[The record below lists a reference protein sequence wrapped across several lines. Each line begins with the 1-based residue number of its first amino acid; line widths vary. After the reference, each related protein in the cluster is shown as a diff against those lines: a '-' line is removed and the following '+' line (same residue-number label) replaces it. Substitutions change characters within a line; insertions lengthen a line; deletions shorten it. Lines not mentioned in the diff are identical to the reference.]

1 VNDGPLAPLRWSASR
16 FWCTENHELEQL
28 QTSNLKLQTS
38 NFKPQTSNLDYLRGL
53 IGIIVLLGIAF
64 LLSRHRKQVDW
75 KLVASGLALQIFVA
89 VCVLKIPFVRNGFDY
104 LGQGVVR
111 FLGFSLDGARFL
123 FGDLAKNSES
133 VKANHNLGFLFAFQA
148 LPTVIFFSAVTS
160 GLYYLGILQKIVYAF
175 AWVMAKSMR
184 LSGAESLSAAGN
196 IFLGQTEAP
205 LLVKPFIGNM
215 TSSELHCLMT
225 GGMAT
230 IAGSVMGAYITFL
243 GGGNPEQLSKFATY
257 LLCASIMNA
266 PAAIVMA
273 KIFLPETS
281 PESIDRNLVVS
292 KQAIGVNI
300 VDALATGAADGLRLA
315 LNIGAML
322 LAFIAVI
329 AALNWILIEGIGSW
343 TGLNEWVRM
352 TTDNRFSGFSLEY
365 IFGQLFRVIAFA
377 MGVEWSQTLSV
388 GSLLGQKMVINE
400 FIAYSSLSDM
410 KNAGVLT
417 EKSIIIS
424 TYALCG
430 FANFSSIAIQIG
442 GIGGMAPRRQGD
454 LSRLGINALLAASL
468 ATMMSGT
475 IAGAL
480 LG

>member
-1 VNDGPLAPLRWSASR
+1 M
-16 FWCTENHELEQL
+16 
-28 QTSNLKLQTS
+28 
-38 NFKPQTSNLDYLRGL
+38 DYLRGL
-53 IGIIVLLGIAF
+53 IGIAVLTAIAF
-64 LLSRHRKQVDW
+64 LFSASKKKIDW
-75 KLVASGLALQIFVA
+75 KLVASGLALQILIA
-89 VCVLKIPFVRNGFDY
+89 VCVLKIPIVRDGFDY
-104 LGQGVVR
+104 LGYGVVK
-111 FLGFSLDGARFL
+111 FLGFALDGAHFL
-123 FGDLAKNSES
+123 FGDLSRNSLA
-133 VKANHNLGFLFAFQA
+133 VKANHNLGYLFAFQA

-160 GLYYLGILQKIVYAF
+160 GLYYLGVLQKVVYAF

-205 LLVKPFIGNM
+205 LLVRPFISGM

-230 IAGSVMGAYITFL
+230 IAGSVMGAYISFL
-243 GGGNPEQLSKFATY
+243 GGTDPQQLARFATW

-273 KIFLPETS
+273 KIFLPETA
-281 PESIDRNLVVS
+281 PEKIDRHLRINKHSV
-292 KQAIGVNI
+292 GVNL
-300 VDALATGAADGLRLA
+300 VDALARGAADGLKLA

-322 LAFIAVI
+322 LAFIAII
-329 AALNWILIEGIGSW
+329 AALNWILSEGIGSW
-343 TGLNEWVRM
+343 TGLNEWVRVS
-352 TTDNRFSGFSLEY
+352 TNNAFSEFSLEY
-365 IFGQLFRVIAFA
+365 LFGQVFRVLAFS

-400 FIAYSSLSDM
+400 FIAYSSLADM
-410 KNAGVLT
+410 TAAGQLSQ
-417 EKSIIIS
+417 KSVIIS

-442 GIGGMAPRRQGD
+442 GIGGMAPERQGD
-454 LSRLGINALLAASL
+454 LSKLGLRALVAATL
-468 ATMMSGT
+468 ATMLSGT
-475 IAGAL
+475 VAGAL